1 MAEDC
6 HYHNSLRHYKYP
18 MCFFKQKQ
26 TKQKLKRAAKGKS
39 SKGEGKDTVKDEII
53 VQRMSADVTGK
64 QRKYSRIGAREY
76 VPFDYEEL
84 SFENVVKACEK
95 HFRSK
100 VDKDMACVYETFP
113 NTGLKSVLC

>member
-1 MAEDC
+1 MAEWRQFA
-6 HYHNSLRHYKYP
+6 Y
-18 MCFFKQKQ
+18 
-26 TKQKLKRAAKGKS
+26 KQKLKRAAKGKS

-53 VQRMSADVTGK
+53 VQRMNADVTGK
-64 QRKYSRIGAREY
+64 QQKYSRIDAREY

-100 VDKDMACVYETFP
+100 VDNDMACDILAGGTWTIVYETFP
-113 NTGLKSVLC
+113 NTGLKSEK